1 MAHTA
6 CSAALCLCVY
16 RALLCVCVLL
26 LHSHFPLQVERLLY
40 VVVATAQVDE
50 GDIAADRHLPLV
62 LLLQLEGTLQVLRG
76 CQKKNKKQSSRDW

>member
-1 MAHTA
+1 MPHTPLA
-6 CSAALCLCVY
+6 VPPYVCVFVEHP
-16 RALLCVCVLL
+16 CVCECVLL

-62 LLLQLEGTLQVLRG
+62 LLLKLEGTLQVLGG
-76 CQKKNKKQSSRDW
+76 CQKKQSSRDW